1 MGKFKVGD
9 IIKANIKSNGEY
21 RVTNQKCGWMGE
33 VIEVVD
39 ENRIVARTIAP
50 RNNYGMEYGQYSPL
64 KSECFDLV
72 LNELEVLND
81 LLDWLDG
88 NTVRNPKQAVEQ
100 YMREKGYK
108 INKENQQ

>member
-1 MGKFKVGD
+1 MSKFKAGD
-9 IIKANIKSNGEY
+9 IIKANEKSNDEY
-21 RVTNQKCGWMGE
+21 SVTNQKCGWIGE
-33 VIEVVD
+33 VIKVVD
-39 ENRIVARTIAP
+39 DNRIVARTIAP
-50 RNNYGMEYGQYSPL
+50 RSNYGEEYGQYCPL

-72 LNELEVLND
+72 IKEAKALND

-108 INKENQQ
+108 INKEN

>member
-9 IIKANIKSNGEY
+9 IIKANEKSNGEY

-39 ENRIVARTIAP
+39 ENRIVARTIEP
-50 RNNYGMEYGQYSPL
+50 RSNYGEEYGQYCPL
-64 KSECFDLV
+64 RSECFDIV
-72 LNELEVLND
+72 INESEVLND
-81 LLDWLDG
+81 LLNWLDG
-88 NTVRNPKQAVEQ
+88 NTVRNPKQAVKQ

-108 INKENQQ
+108 INKEN